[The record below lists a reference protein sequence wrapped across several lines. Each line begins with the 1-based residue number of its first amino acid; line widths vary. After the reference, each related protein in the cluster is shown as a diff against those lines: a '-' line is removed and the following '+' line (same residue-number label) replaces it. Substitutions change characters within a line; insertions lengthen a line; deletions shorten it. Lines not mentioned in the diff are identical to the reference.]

1 MLQLFLTVEYTQ
13 TDQMNTLEREK
24 DFKEEQ
30 FDYVQQ
36 TLRTIALKCTFLV
49 MLHVLSS

>member
-1 MLQLFLTVEYTQ
+1 MQA
-13 TDQMNTLEREK
+13 DQINSLERDK

-36 TLRTIALKCTFLV
+36 TLRAVALKCAS
-49 MLHVLSS
+49 VLAPFSRT